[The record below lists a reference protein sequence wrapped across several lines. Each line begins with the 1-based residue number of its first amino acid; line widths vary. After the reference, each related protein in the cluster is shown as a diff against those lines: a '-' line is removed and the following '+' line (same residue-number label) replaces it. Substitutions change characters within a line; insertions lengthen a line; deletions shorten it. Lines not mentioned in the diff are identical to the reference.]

1 MCLIVFDWQPG
12 TRVPLRMAAN
22 RDEFH
27 ARPTAVLQRW
37 DDAPD
42 ILGGRDLRAG
52 GTWLAAHCRGRLA
65 AVTNVRAPEF
75 EAPMNAASRGELVRQ
90 ALECD
95 TLEGWLEELAQN
107 QAHRH
112 AGFNLL
118 ASDGKGLWHL
128 HHGPSGTGLEKIA
141 PGVHGLSNASLD
153 TPWPKLLSTRAGFA
167 EVVSENLDEA
177 SFATK
182 AWSLLSDDRP
192 AEDARLPATGVD
204 LALERFLSAPFIV
217 GEEYGTRA
225 STWVSWQAD
234 GNLAIGERSFGP
246 CGRLFDERQYRHE
259 MPILPI
265 E

>member
-1 MCLIVFDWQPG
+1 MCLIVFDWRPG
-12 TRVPLRMAAN
+12 TRIPLRMAAN

-37 DDAPD
+37 EDAPG
-42 ILGGRDLRAG
+42 ILGGRDLQAG
-52 GTWLAAHCRGRLA
+52 GTWLAAHRCGRLA

-75 EAPMNAASRGELVRQ
+75 AIPANAISRGELVRQ

-95 TLEGWLEELAQN
+95 SLEHWLRTLTRT
-107 QAHRH
+107 QAHRY

-118 ASDGKGLWHL
+118 ASDGKRLWHL
-128 HHGPSGTGLEKIA
+128 HHGPSGTTLERIA

-153 TPWPKLLSTRAGFA
+153 TPWPKLLSTRAGLA
-167 EVVSENLDEA
+167 DVVAKNLDEA
-177 SFATK
+177 SFANE

-192 AEDARLPATGVD
+192 VEDARLPNTGVE
-204 LALERFLSAPFIV
+204 LALERFLSAPFIL

-225 STWVSWQAD
+225 STWVNWQAD

-246 CGRLFDERQYRHE
+246 GGRFLEEHRYRQE
-259 MPILPI
+259 MPPLSI